1 MEFYKVF
8 FITMTMFFI
17 ASMNNPNQGFFNFLF
32 MLNFFCFIIM
42 ITLEEIIPFI
52 KSREKSKRR
61 NKRRRKGR
69 RRKGRLRRFRK

>member
-17 ASMNNPNQGFFNFLF
+17 AGMNNPNNYYFLF
-32 MLNFFCFIIM
+32 LFILNLLSFIIM
-42 ITLEEIIPFI
+42 LTLEEM
-52 KSREKSKRR
+52 ESKRR
-61 NKRRRKGR
+61 NKRRREGR